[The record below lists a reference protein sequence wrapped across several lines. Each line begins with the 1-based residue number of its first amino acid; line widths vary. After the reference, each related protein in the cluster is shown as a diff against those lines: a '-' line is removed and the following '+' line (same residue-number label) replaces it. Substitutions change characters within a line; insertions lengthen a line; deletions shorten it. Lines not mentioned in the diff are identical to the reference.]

1 MKILRVKLLLIA
13 CLFIKT
19 NVISQITVTDVDLVD
34 IGDVIYQA
42 YDDAPSSSVIVGSS
56 GTNQIWDFSSLQSSY
71 TDTLFFLDPVST
83 VHSSLYSNVNL
94 SMLKNGSTSY
104 FNKTSSGMYLHGLSD
119 TLFNSPALFYP
130 LPLTYSLTVSDGPI
144 LVIDNVITGPLL
156 NTALPPTTVSL
167 LTNGLADR
175 ADTAIIKITNT
186 TDFFVDGSGTITT
199 PLGTFSV
206 LRLKSIKYTNSI
218 LDIYCTNTVSGF
230 GSWYNN
236 ISFTSIPFLA
246 SYDNTAIEY
255 KYEWLTN
262 DSTVHFLVAEAIV
275 DSLDNILGGISFQN
289 FSHHTYI
296 NKLPSNICRVYPVP
310 ATHILNVEMD
320 CEMKVHLIF
329 RDAQGKLIKCSKF
342 DSKTNLPLDGLTK
355 GVYYLTLL
363 TEQGTLTKQIL
374 LE

>member
-1 MKILRVKLLLIA
+1 MRIKLLLLA
-13 CLFIKT
+13 YLFVNT
-19 NVISQITVTDVDLVD
+19 NVISQITVTDADLVG
-34 IGDVIYQA
+34 IGDVIYQG
-42 YDDAPSSSVIVGSS
+42 YDDAPSSSVIIGNS

-71 TDTLFFLDPVST
+71 TDTLFFVDPVST
-83 VHSSLYSNVNL
+83 IHSGLYSNVNL
-94 SMLKNGSTSY
+94 SMLNDGSISY

-130 LPLTYSLTVSDGPI
+130 LPLTYLLSVSDGPI

-156 NTALPPTTVSL
+156 NTALPSATVSAL
-167 LTNGLADR
+167 SNGLADR

-199 PLGTFSV
+199 PLGTFSA

-218 LDIYCTNTVSGF
+218 LDIYCTNTLSGL

-255 KYEWLTN
+255 KYEWFTN

-289 FSHHTYI
+289 FSLQTDI
-296 NKLPSNICRVYPVP
+296 NNLPSNICRVYPVP
-310 ATHILNVEMD
+310 ATELLNIEMIGD
-320 CEMKVHLIF
+320 MKTHLML
-329 RDAQGKLIKCSKF
+329 RDAQGKLILYSKF
-342 DSKTNLPLDGLTK
+342 DTKTNLPLDGLAQ
-355 GVYYLTLL
+355 GIYYLTLR
-363 TEQGTLTKQIL
+363 TEQGALTKQIL
-374 LE
+374 IE